1 MNRFLFYFVWLI
13 FTTTEAKQI
22 YLNDKLIRVQAE
34 TLKQIEYLQNLEQ
47 TTTIDFWSEII
58 GFNQTIDL
66 HLKANDFENY
76 RSQFEQISL
85 TYKILSNNLQELID
99 SEQKQ
104 IQFDRLKRQW
114 TDHRF
119 RSIVGTYAS
128 YDEMI
133 DYMQEKQ
140 NLYPKYVQVIELGR
154 TFENRPMKGLVLQFN
169 PFTKRNIWIDCGIHA
184 RGKYDDLDDICD

>member
-104 IQFDRLKRQW
+104 IQFDRLKRQ
-114 TDHRF
+114 
-119 RSIVGTYAS
+119 
-128 YDEMI
+128 
-133 DYMQEKQ
+133 
-140 NLYPKYVQVIELGR
+140 
-154 TFENRPMKGLVLQFN
+154 
-169 PFTKRNIWIDCGIHA
+169 
-184 RGKYDDLDDICD
+184 

>member
-114 TDHRF
+114 TGHRF
-119 RSIVGTYAS
+119 RSIV
-128 YDEMI
+128 
-133 DYMQEKQ
+133 
-140 NLYPKYVQVIELGR
+140 
-154 TFENRPMKGLVLQFN
+154 
-169 PFTKRNIWIDCGIHA
+169 
-184 RGKYDDLDDICD
+184 